1 MNALDFWLNQNRHRL
16 EMRDRIALEVIATRN
31 PRAFLAPHAPGL
43 LSAEGL
49 ASWRTGHAD
58 GVAALAAEAAS
69 IADAAKAAG
78 GGA

>member
-31 PRAFLAPHAPGL
+31 PQALIAPHAPGL

-49 ASWRTGHAD
+49 AAWRTGHAD

-69 IADAAKAAG
+69 IADAAKTAG
-78 GGA
+78 CGA

>member
-31 PRAFLAPHAPGL
+31 PRALLAPHAPGM

-49 ASWRTGHAD
+49 AAWRTGHAD
-58 GVAALAAEAAS
+58 GVAALDAEAAS
-69 IADAAKAAG
+69 LADAAKAAG

>member
-1 MNALDFWLNQNRHRL
+1 M
-16 EMRDRIALEVIATRN
+16 
-31 PRAFLAPHAPGL
+31 

-49 ASWRTGHAD
+49 AAWRTGHAD

-69 IADAAKAAG
+69 LTAAAKASE